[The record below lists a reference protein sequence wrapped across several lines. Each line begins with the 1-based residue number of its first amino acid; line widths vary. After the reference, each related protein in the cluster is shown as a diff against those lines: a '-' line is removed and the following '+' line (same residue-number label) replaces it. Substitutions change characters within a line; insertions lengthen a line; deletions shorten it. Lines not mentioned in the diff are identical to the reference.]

1 MMAREGVVFN
11 EGRAALVR
19 NRLRFRL
26 KMEEVAAGEVGGR
39 LRNGFTFLDG
49 GRLIFSS
56 WSASACW
63 LFSSCELTMLAKSVS
78 SSRLGCSLG
87 DTDWGMRD
95 MRGARVE
102 EVVVGLGEVVMGV
115 GTLDSVARSG
125 LVRKRSEAW
134 LRDGLRDES
143 NVIGAMGVVVSSNAA
158 LSSSNPLSI
167 DESGPG
173 NPDTTAPSS

>member
-1 MMAREGVVFN
+1 
-11 EGRAALVR
+11 
-19 NRLRFRL
+19 
-26 KMEEVAAGEVGGR
+26 
-39 LRNGFTFLDG
+39 
-49 GRLIFSS
+49 
-56 WSASACW
+56 
-63 LFSSCELTMLAKSVS
+63 MLAKSVS

-102 EVVVGLGEVVMGV
+102 EVVVGGGEVVDGAGV

-125 LVRKRSEAW
+125 LVRKRREAW
-134 LRDGLRDES
+134 LRDGFRDES
-143 NVIGAMGVVVSSNAA
+143 NVIGAMGVVVSSDAA

-173 NPDTTAPSS
+173 NPDTTPPSSC